1 MGAQV
6 FDFAEE
12 MQRRACQVRRKPPRI
27 AWIYSVVP
35 IGAAKDQRSELLKA
49 PSPS

>member
-12 MQRRACQVRRKPPRI
+12 MQRRARQVRRKPPRI
-27 AWIYSVVP
+27 AWIYNVVP